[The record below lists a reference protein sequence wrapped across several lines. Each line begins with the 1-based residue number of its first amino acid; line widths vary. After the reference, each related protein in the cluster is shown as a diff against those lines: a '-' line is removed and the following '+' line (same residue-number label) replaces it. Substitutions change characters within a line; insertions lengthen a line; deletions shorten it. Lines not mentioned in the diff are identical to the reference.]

1 MVERLFQYIAWLLEN
16 DRELHNPKPRIV
28 PVRNTMIQIQLPKE
42 KIAGVSLKNHMLL
55 AAGILG
61 TTGASLKRM
70 LALGAGGVVTKS
82 IGPVAIPG
90 HHGPAL
96 IPVDCGLINAMGLP
110 NPSKDFVDEI
120 APLKGEPVVVS
131 IFGGTPEEFGTV
143 ASWFPDALAFELN
156 LSCPHAEGY
165 GAAIGV
171 DPKTVRKCT
180 EIVKSFNKPVWVKL
194 TPNVTDIKTI
204 GKAAEEGGADALV
217 AINTVKAMRI
227 STGLRRPVL
236 GNTFGGLSGKAIFPI
251 AVRSVYDLYDA
262 VDIPIIGCGGITT
275 ADNVL
280 EMMMAGASAVQIGS
294 GVYDSVNIFSEIAA
308 ELYSPDGISAE
319 EIVGCAHV

>member
-1 MVERLFQYIAWLLEN
+1 MVERLFQYMAWLLEN

-28 PVRNTMIQIQLPKE
+28 PIRNTMIQIQLPKE

-96 IPVDCGLINAMGLP
+96 IPVDCGFINAMGLP
-110 NPSKDFVDEI
+110 NPSKDFVDEF
-120 APLKGEPVVVS
+120 APLKGEPVLVS

-171 DPKTVRKCT
+171 NPKTVRKCT
-180 EIVKSFNKPVWVKL
+180 EIVKSCGKPAL
-194 TPNVTDIKTI
+194 TWLWLPFQTRS
-204 GKAAEEGGADALV
+204 L
-217 AINTVKAMRI
+217 
-227 STGLRRPVL
+227 ST
-236 GNTFGGLSGKAIFPI
+236 A
-251 AVRSVYDLYDA
+251 
-262 VDIPIIGCGGITT
+262 
-275 ADNVL
+275 
-280 EMMMAGASAVQIGS
+280 
-294 GVYDSVNIFSEIAA
+294 
-308 ELYSPDGISAE
+308 
-319 EIVGCAHV
+319 